1 MSDTRGQAQAVLD
14 SLVGK
19 GVLGAGIVG
28 RDGLPIL
35 LRFPRPVQEETFSA
49 MSAALLGA
57 AEAALL
63 ELAEQG
69 PATVTVEAGRLRL
82 AVAGLDD
89 VHLLVVAA
97 PATLDPARLAA
108 GVAEGARNLQAVLRG

>member
-1 MSDTRGQAQAVLD
+1 MSDTRGQAEAVLD

-49 MSAALLGA
+49 MTAALLGA

-69 PATVTVEAGRLRL
+69 SATVTVEAGGTRL

-97 PATLDPARLAA
+97 PAGLDAARLASS
-108 GVAEGARNLQAVLRG
+108 VAEGARSLQAVLRG

>member
-1 MSDTRGQAQAVLD
+1 VSDARDQAQAVLD
-14 SLVGK
+14 DLLAK
-19 GVLGAGIVG
+19 GALGAGLVG

-63 ELAEQG
+63 ELAEQ
-69 PATVTVEAGRLRL
+69 ASAVATVEAGKVRLS
-82 AVAGLDD
+82 VSGLDD
-89 VHLLVVAA
+89 THLLVVAA
-97 PATLDPARLAA
+97 PTTLEAA
-108 GVAEGARNLQAVLRG
+108 KLSAAVDAGRAQLRKILGG